1 MKLPQVKVTAF
12 SNLYEKTPKVWDIG
26 QALQRIKDGASKA
39 LVETVR
45 LTGDKDAKLRLPVV
59 LFSGVFQERKDSAIH
74 DHSGFIIV
82 DIDHCDVQTTK
93 SALCMDEYVFSCWTS
108 PSGDGVK
115 ALVRISFA
123 ERHRDHFRALMRYF
137 ERQYGL
143 EIDPSGINE
152 SRACFESY
160 DPDICIKEEFKT
172 FSSTLSEKS
181 ENQSLKTENT
191 TDYMKL
197 NLAAR
202 MIRNAEEGQKHKT
215 LYASARLCGGYV
227 AAGRIEEE
235 EAIRILQREIS
246 KKDPE
251 DFELAKRTIIEGI
264 EAGKRLPIRE
274 VIDEENKIQR
284 EMLVNDGD
292 MSFVSAGDDDFKWI
306 DDFAQGK
313 IELGLDTGNKKLDEY
328 FRYKKEF
335 VIINGH
341 SNVGKTTF
349 AIYMMVNASMRHG
362 WKWLVYSSENRTASI
377 KMKIMQFVA
386 DRKINNMTYHE
397 RRFVYQWVNDHFTI
411 IDNSQ
416 VYSFY
421 DLIIFGEKV
430 LKERGID
437 GFLVDPYNSLRID
450 MSERANISTHEYHY
464 EAASEFLTFSN
475 RNNVALWLNTHSVT
489 EAQRV
494 KGDDGLSIAPWAE
507 STEGGSK
514 FVNRADCF
522 VTFHRKI
529 QAPDPVIRKTM
540 EFHVRK
546 VRETETG
553 GQPTPFDE
561 PVYFEIN
568 TDHTGF
574 FGQIGGQL
582 YKGIFEQRA
591 NNERTIALKD
601 LLV

>member
-1 MKLPQVKVTAF
+1 M
-12 SNLYEKTPKVWDIG
+12 
-26 QALQRIKDGASKA
+26 
-39 LVETVR
+39 
-45 LTGDKDAKLRLPVV
+45 
-59 LFSGVFQERKDSAIH
+59 
-74 DHSGFIIV
+74 
-82 DIDHCDVQTTK
+82 
-93 SALCMDEYVFSCWTS
+93 
-108 PSGDGVK
+108 
-115 ALVRISFA
+115 
-123 ERHRDHFRALMRYF
+123 
-137 ERQYGL
+137 
-143 EIDPSGINE
+143 
-152 SRACFESY
+152 
-160 DPDICIKEEFKT
+160 
-172 FSSTLSEKS
+172 
-181 ENQSLKTENT
+181 
-191 TDYMKL
+191 
-197 NLAAR
+197 
-202 MIRNAEEGQKHKT
+202 
-215 LYASARLCGGYV
+215 
-227 AAGRIEEE
+227 
-235 EAIRILQREIS
+235 
-246 KKDPE
+246 
-251 DFELAKRTIIEGI
+251 
-264 EAGKRLPIRE
+264 
-274 VIDEENKIQR
+274 
-284 EMLVNDGD
+284 
-292 MSFVSAGDDDFKWI
+292 
-306 DDFAQGK
+306 
-313 IELGLDTGNKKLDEY
+313 
-328 FRYKKEF
+328 
-335 VIINGH
+335 
-341 SNVGKTTF
+341 
-349 AIYMMVNASMRHG
+349 
-362 WKWLVYSSENRTASI
+362 
-377 KMKIMQFVA
+377 
-386 DRKINNMTYHE
+386 
-397 RRFVYQWVNDHFTI
+397 
-411 IDNSQ
+411 
-416 VYSFY
+416 
-421 DLIIFGEKV
+421 
-430 LKERGID
+430 KERGID

>member
-1 MKLPQVKVTAF
+1 MNLPQVKVTAF
-12 SNLYEKTPKVWDIG
+12 ENLFEKTPVVWDIG
-26 QALQRIKDGASKA
+26 HALQRIQKGKSRVN
-39 LVETVR
+39 VEAIR
-45 LTGDKDAKLRLPVV
+45 LTGDKEIKKRLPVV
-59 LFSGVFQERKDSAIH
+59 LFSGVFTERRDDAIH
-74 DHSGFIIV
+74 DHSSFIVV
-82 DIDHCDVQTTK
+82 DIDHCDVDATK
-93 SALCMDEYVFSCWTS
+93 SALCMDEHIFACWRS

-115 ALVRISFA
+115 ALVRVSFA

-160 DPDICIKEEFKT
+160 DPDICIKENFKT
-172 FSSTLSEKS
+172 FSAMLSDKS
-181 ENQSLKTENT
+181 DNQAVKKEQI

-202 MIRNAEEGQKHKT
+202 MIRNAEDGQKHKM
-215 LYASARLCGGYV
+215 LYSASRLCGGYV

-235 EAIRILQREIS
+235 EAIRVLYREVL
-246 KKDPE
+246 KKEPE
-251 DFELAKRTIIEGI
+251 DAELAKRTIIEGI
-264 EAGKRLPIRE
+264 ESGKKLPIRE
-274 VIDEENKIQR
+274 VVEEENKIQR
-284 EMLVNDGD
+284 EMLINDGD
-292 MSFVSAGDDDFKWI
+292 MSFISAGDDDFKWI
-306 DDFAQGK
+306 DDFAMGK
-313 IELGLDTGNKKLDEY
+313 VELGLDTGNEQLDKF

-349 AIYMMVNASMRHG
+349 ALYMMVNASIRHG
-362 WKWLVYSSENRTASI
+362 WKWLVYSSENKTASI
-377 KMKIMQFVA
+377 KMKLMQFVA

-397 RRFVYQWVNDHFTI
+397 RKFVYRWVNDHFTI
-411 IDNSQ
+411 IDNST

-430 LKERGID
+430 LRERGFD

-450 MSERANISTHEYHY
+450 MSDRSNISAHEYHY

-489 EAQRV
+489 ESQRV
-494 KGDDGLSIAPWAE
+494 KGEDGLSVAPWAE

-529 QAPDPVIRKTM
+529 QSPDPIIRKTM

-546 VRETETG
+546 QRETETG
-553 GQPTPFDE
+553 GQPTPYDE
-561 PVYFEIN
+561 PIRFEI
-568 TDHTGF
+568 TPDHTGF
-574 FGQIGGQL
+574 YGQIGGQL
-582 YKGIFEQRA
+582 YKGVFDQSK
-591 NNERTIALKD
+591 NNEVYLDFKEFT
-601 LLV
+601 V